1 MLNFPNVKDVIPLED
16 YRLELHYQNGE
27 VRLFDV
33 SPYIKGEWYGQLKD
47 PAFFRSV
54 HPCDDTVEWA
64 GGQDIAPHELYELSE
79 PVGDISAGD
88 IVDRLI
94 ARRIELG
101 LSQAQLAELTGIGQ
115 SNIARLES
123 KKAVPNLNTVLKV
136 AKALNCQLTI
146 LP

>member
-47 PAFFRSV
+47 PAYFRSV

-123 KKAVPNLNTVLKV
+123 KKSCAEPKHSP
-136 AKALNCQLTI
+136 KSSKSS
-146 LP
+146 

>member
-1 MLNFPNVKDVIPLED
+1 MTI
-16 YRLELHYQNGE
+16 
-27 VRLFDV
+27 
-33 SPYIKGEWYGQLKD
+33 GQ
-47 PAFFRSV
+47 R
-54 HPCDDTVEWA
+54 
-64 GGQDIAPHELYELSE
+64 IAQK
-79 PVGDISAGD
+79 
-88 IVDRLI
+88 RK
-94 ARRIELG
+94 ELG